1 MVFIN
6 KLSRWNRRQL
16 AGCEGESIFGEL
28 NVLLNVVCFAVQ
40 TKQLNENCLPN
51 WHFGRIVFR
60 YFARLDG
67 LDLRIK

>member
-40 TKQLNENCLPN
+40 AKQLNENCLPN
-51 WHFGRIVFR
+51 WHFG
-60 YFARLDG
+60 
-67 LDLRIK
+67 